1 MIPQSAWVIAK
12 KEMKLLFK
20 STRRILFLFT
30 TPLIL
35 FFIFALAMIMAVAMI
50 STIEEPVEKPVE
62 IIII

>member
-20 STRRILFLFT
+20 STRRILLLFT